1 MVSAWWL
8 ILAFLLGAYAG
19 ILVMAIMAVAKD
31 LPKKAVRAPASHARR
46 RPLHATH
53 S

>member
-31 LPKKAVRAPASHARR
+31 LPKKVVRAPGLRARHR
-46 RPLHATH
+46 DLRANH

>member
-8 ILAFLLGAYAG
+8 IVAFLVGAYAG
-19 ILVMAIMAVAKD
+19 ILVMAIMTVAKD
-31 LPKKAVRAPASHARR
+31 MPKKAVRAPAFHARR
-46 RPLHATH
+46 RALHANH

>member
-1 MVSAWWL
+1 MISAWWL

-31 LPKKAVRAPASHARR
+31 LPKKAVRTPALRVRHRALQASH
-46 RPLHATH
+46 T
-53 S
+53 